1 MTNPTTIYDKRSN
14 SLSLFVILITPLS
27 LSKGCDITIV
37 LLPHHNKTWGSEKA
51 TTIIGIIIPPP
62 LGIHF
67 SLEVIPNLIGKSS
80 RKC

>member
-14 SLSLFVILITPLS
+14 SLSLFVILITP

-51 TTIIGIIIPPP
+51 TTIIGIIIP
-62 LGIHF
+62 LFFRG
-67 SLEVIPNLIGKSS
+67 NT
-80 RKC
+80 

>member
-1 MTNPTTIYDKRSN
+1 MTNPTTIYDKRN
-14 SLSLFVILITPLS
+14 SLSFCYSYNSPL
-27 LSKGCDITIV
+27 KVDTTIV

>member
-14 SLSLFVILITPLS
+14 SLALFVILITP

-37 LLPHHNKTWGSEKA
+37 LLPHHNKTWGSKKA